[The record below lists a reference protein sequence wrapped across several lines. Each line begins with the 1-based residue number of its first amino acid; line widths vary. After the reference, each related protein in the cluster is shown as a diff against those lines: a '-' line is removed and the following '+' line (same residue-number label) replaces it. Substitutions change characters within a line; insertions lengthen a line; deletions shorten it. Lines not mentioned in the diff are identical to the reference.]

1 MAWPCPSPPLG
12 ANPDCGW
19 FGWLTK
25 GDTGA
30 GGGGGASAA
39 QRQANA
45 LLDHS
50 LESSR
55 AGKPRSE
62 QEEVQVEVIRLLVSS
77 YFDIVRHNLADMVPK
92 CLMRHLVHHSQRGMQ
107 QHLIAALYS
116 PGRQSLAALP
126 PRPLDAA

>member
-1 MAWPCPSPPLG
+1 LPTLPTLPTLQTLQTCTNQRS
-12 ANPDCGW
+12 W

-62 QEEVQVEVIRLLVSS
+62 QEEVQVGRVHAQAGHVAALMLTPGTVWVAGVAVGCCMVADRSARPLL
-77 YFDIVRHNLADMVPK
+77 
-92 CLMRHLVHHSQRGMQ
+92 LMRAWSCAHTG
-107 QHLIAALYS
+107 
-116 PGRQSLAALP
+116 
-126 PRPLDAA
+126 